1 MCVVYYQAAIRS
13 GTEGEMKRVLQ
24 NYLGKARAR
33 LRTARAAAAALL
45 LQPDLAALQPQQ
57 QEQQPQQQ
65 AVAEVA
71 MVSVVARSRGNSLLV
86 GGVVVEAATL
96 PSGLVGAVM
105 NADAGTQPMAVA
117 ALTSPSPA
125 AAMAAMEVNEP
136 LVRRVSRAMS
146 EPCKAPGGRG
156 VEVVRQVLAWALK
169 AATATLNTGL
179 PLTDGLVVRDAVVLG
194 MGLAL
199 FLLWCSLARV
209 NGQLGNMTR
218 QLEALMREQ
227 ERTVKQ
233 LAALQQQLQQQR

>member
-1 MCVVYYQAAIRS
+1 MVCVVYYQAAIRS

-45 LQPDLAALQPQQ
+45 LQPDLVALQPQQ
-57 QEQQPQQQ
+57 QQPQQP

-199 FLLWCSLARV
+199 FLLWCSLARA
-209 NGQLGNMTR
+209 NNQLSGMTR